1 MHLLSSQSPEDS
13 VAMLAMML
21 LSWLLCGPRMMVMK
35 SHKRF
40 KKEQSS
46 KSDSTSDD
54 SEEMKKREHWKHKHS
69 GGKHLKKCH
78 HHELHSLSENS
89 NESGSDEDQRS
100 IYNGREVISI
110 IRSFRSV
117 SPLPL
122 HAHLYT
128 AGNNKFGSGLKF
140 LPL

>member
-54 SEEMKKREHWKHKHS
+54 SEEMKKRKHWKHKHS

-89 NESGSDEDQRS
+89 NESGSDEDQRRHLQ
-100 IYNGREVISI
+100 REGGHKHHKI
-110 IRSFRSV
+110 IQVCV
-117 SPLPL
+117 SSPTACPS
-122 HAHLYT
+122 LY
-128 AGNNKFGSGLKF
+128 SWQ
-140 LPL
+140 